1 MALNPI
7 LWIEVD
13 LHLCLDFVPT
23 MSQENA
29 IHLKKYSFISLFYA
43 YWVMFSPNYCFS
55 SMKESFGLH

>member
-23 MSQENA
+23 ISQENF
-29 IHLKKYSFISLFYA
+29 IHFKKIQLYFSVLCILGNVLSQLLFSLMKKSF
-43 YWVMFSPNYCFS
+43 VR
-55 SMKESFGLH
+55 H